1 MSPAASECSTRSWTS
16 VSMRAE
22 PVGPRIAISSTGRS
36 SGASTPARTRVVDVV
51 VDVGDPVHQPDDL
64 ALERGGLA
72 RAAGVAQ
79 DAVAHRLGQVQ
90 ALEHVDH
97 PQRVL
102 VVAEA
107 AAEALAPGAVEHV
120 LADVAER
127 RVPDV
132 VPEPDRLR
140 QVLVEPQR
148 PRDRP
153 ADPGDLERVRE
164 PRAVVVALG
173 RDEHLRLVLEA
184 PERLAVHDPVA
195 VALERRPQAA
205 VGLRALAPGGVG
217 RRRQRV
223 TATRLHAPAGRRRS
237 RSTVSGGAVTPPF

>member
-1 MSPAASECSTRSWTS
+1 MSPAALGVLDEVVHER
-16 VSMRAE
+16 VDPRAS

-36 SGASTPARTRVVDVV
+36 LGREHARAQRVVDVV
-51 VDVGDPVHQPDDL
+51 VDVGDPVDQPDDL
-64 ALERGGLA
+64 ALERRRLA

-107 AAEALAPGAVEHV
+107 APEALAPAAVEHV
-120 LADVAER
+120 LADVPER

-132 VPEPDRLR
+132 VPEPDRLG

-148 PRDRP
+148 ARDR
-153 ADPGDLERVRE
+153 ARDPGR
-164 PRAVVVALG
+164 PRACA
-173 RDEHLRLVLEA
+173 
-184 PERLAVHDPVA
+184 
-195 VALERRPQAA
+195 
-205 VGLRALAPGGVG
+205 
-217 RRRQRV
+217 
-223 TATRLHAPAGRRRS
+223 
-237 RSTVSGGAVTPPF
+237 